1 MNNTIMRKIEVVAEY
16 QPLTAKAREVASVEI
31 STPPTNVDV
40 VYFLGDDGSD
50 VPWLP
55 GEFHVFE
62 RVNLAEI
69 KVKGTAGDIVTV
81 IGGTW

>member
-1 MNNTIMRKIEVVAEY
+1 MNNNIMRKVAVGQDY
-16 QPLTAKAREVASVEI
+16 QPLTPNDLVASVEI
-31 STPPTNVDV
+31 STPPTNSGV

-55 GEFHVFE
+55 GEFHRFQ
-62 RVNLAEI
+62 RINLAEI
-69 KVKGTAGDIVTV
+69 KVRGTDGDIVTV